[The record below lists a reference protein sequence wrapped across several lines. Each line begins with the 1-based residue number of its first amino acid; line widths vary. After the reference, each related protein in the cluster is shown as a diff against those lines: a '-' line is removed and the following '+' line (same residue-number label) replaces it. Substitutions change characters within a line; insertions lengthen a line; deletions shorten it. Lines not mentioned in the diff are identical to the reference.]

1 MDKPKKVTF
10 REMRINEITGMIKMV
25 KSEKDINRIYHLVQR
40 LYRYQSGNPTS
51 SFTSAST

>member
-40 LYRYQSGNPTS
+40 LYRYQSGDPPS